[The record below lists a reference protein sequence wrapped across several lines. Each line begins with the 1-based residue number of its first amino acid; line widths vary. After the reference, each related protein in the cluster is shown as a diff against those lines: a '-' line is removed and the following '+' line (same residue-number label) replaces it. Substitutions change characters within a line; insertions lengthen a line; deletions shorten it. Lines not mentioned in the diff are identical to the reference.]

1 MDLRKA
7 LVVGTVA
14 LAMLGAACGDDDGG
28 GGGGGGGNGGAS
40 LTAVDFA
47 FEPTSLS
54 VSRGDTIAVT
64 NEGEATHTFTV
75 EEGEEHL
82 IDQELAPGDS
92 ADVTVDIEPG
102 EYEFYCEFH
111 PEEMTG
117 TLTVS

>member
-14 LAMLGAACGDDDGG
+14 LAMLGAACGGDDGG
-28 GGGGGGGNGGAS
+28 GGGGGGDGGAS
-40 LTAVDFA
+40 VSAVDFA
-47 FEPTSLS
+47 FEPTTLS
-54 VSRGDTIAVT
+54 VSSGDTITVT
-64 NEGEATHTFTV
+64 NEGEASHTFTV

-82 IDQELAPGDS
+82 IDQEVAPGAS
-92 ADVTVDIEPG
+92 SEVTVDLEAG

-111 PEEMTG
+111 PEMTG